1 MSDFF
6 DKVVTDAK
14 SVEEELLGPDYPYY
28 KYIGTPAELGI
39 SPEGSLSATANNVVG
54 LIDYVKLMITGKGR
68 ANTAGTG
75 LPLGDKFFLKTGA
88 QCMDVDH
95 GNKLVDRY
103 LWINNIPDGS
113 IPFLT
118 SGAGIQFTDFEGII
132 PGVMEDLGAMNPMA
146 IFKGF
151 MEGNN
156 PPCSEICM
164 TTIGQPP
171 KGNSDPNTPGSKC
184 LHVSID
190 DIKAIPACDFPS
202 QVNPQGGP
210 KCQATF
216 TTLDEM
222 KQKGFDTSFRK
233 AYPPSEFPSRESYN
247 NFYIFLCGL
256 LLIFIAQKLLKKN

>member
-14 SVEEELLGPDYPYY
+14 AVEEELLGPDYPYY
-28 KYIGTPAELGI
+28 KYIGTPAEIGM
-39 SPEGSLSATANNVVG
+39 SSEGSLSATANNVVG
-54 LIDYVKLMITGKGR
+54 LIDYVELMITGKGR
-68 ANTAGTG
+68 ANKAGTG

-88 QCMDVDH
+88 QCMDDKTQ
-95 GNKLVDRY
+95 KLVDRY
-103 LWINNIPDGS
+103 IWINNIPDGS

-118 SGAGIQFTDFEGII
+118 SGAGVQFTDFEGII

-146 IFKGF
+146 IFRGF

-164 TTIGQPP
+164 PTVGQPP
-171 KGNSDPNTPGSKC
+171 GGNSNPNTQGSSC
-184 LHVSID
+184 FHVSND
-190 DIKAIPACDFPS
+190 DIKAIPACDFPNK
-202 QVNPQGGP
+202 VNPQGGP
-210 KCQATF
+210 PCRANF

-233 AYPPSEFPSRESYN
+233 AYPSSELPSRESYN

-256 LLIFIAQKLLKKN
+256 LLIFIVQKLLKKN